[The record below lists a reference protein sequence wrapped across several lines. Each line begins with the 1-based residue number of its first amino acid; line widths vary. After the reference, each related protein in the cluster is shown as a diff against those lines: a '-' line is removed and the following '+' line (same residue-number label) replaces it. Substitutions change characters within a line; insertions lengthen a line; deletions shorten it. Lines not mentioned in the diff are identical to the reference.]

1 MALDL
6 HDLENGN
13 FDEDEGEEFWI
24 EFRCLV
30 SKEVIAKTYEEAV
43 EIARMDL
50 DEDLFRRMITV
61 DEFEVVEEDE

>member
-1 MALDL
+1 ME
-6 HDLENGN
+6 LEEWD
-13 FDEDEGEEFWI
+13 DEDEGEEFWI
-24 EFRCLV
+24 DFRYTV
-30 SKEVIAKTYEEAV
+30 SKEVIAKNYEEAV